1 MPKIVDHDQRRE
13 EIAKAVLRVVAREGV
28 GGVTVRDVAREAGW
42 STGVLSHYYENK
54 RELLIGGMREAARI
68 IGLRMTD
75 IMRDRTGLDRLRGV
89 IEEGMP
95 LDDQREALCRIFF
108 FFWAE
113 GVNDPDLSAEL
124 ATYYD
129 WWRGQIRQAIESCQ
143 TEGSI
148 RSHDAETLSE
158 MFVALADGVAVQA
171 MFNTRKIDKR
181 RQRDLVGQWLDIVG
195 AEPAADRRHGRA
207 AGRGK

>member
-13 EIAKAVLRVVAREGV
+13 EIARAVLRVVAREGV

-42 STGVLSHYYENK
+42 STGVLSHYFENK
-54 RELLIGGMREAARI
+54 RELLIGGLREAARV
-68 IGLRMTD
+68 IGLRMAR

-89 IEEGMP
+89 VEEGMP
-95 LDDQREALCRIFF
+95 IDDQREALCRIFF

-143 TEGSI
+143 AEGSI
-148 RSHDAETLSE
+148 RALDSAALAE

-171 MFNTRKIDKR
+171 MFNARKIGKQ
-181 RQRDLVGQWLDIVG
+181 RQRDHVGRWLEIVG
-195 AEPAADRRHGRA
+195 PDGPAVRA
-207 AGRGK
+207 AGAMN

>member
-1 MPKIVDHDQRRE
+1 MPKIVDHEQRRE

-42 STGVLSHYYENK
+42 STGVLCHYFDNK
-54 RELLIGGMREAARI
+54 RELLIGGLREAARVI
-68 IGLRMTD
+68 VLRMAR

-95 LDDQREALCRIFF
+95 LDEQREALCRIFF

-113 GVNDPDLSAEL
+113 GVNDPALSAEL
-124 ATYYD
+124 AAYYD
-129 WWRGQIRQAIESCQ
+129 WWRGQIRQAIEYCQ
-143 TEGSI
+143 ADGSV
-148 RSHDAETLSE
+148 RALDPEALAE
-158 MFVALADGVAVQA
+158 MFVAVADGVAVQA
-171 MFNTRKIDKR
+171 MFNTRKISKPH
-181 RQRDLVGQWLDIVG
+181 QRDHVGQWLEIVG
-195 AEPAADRRHGRA
+195 AEAGADSRVSRA